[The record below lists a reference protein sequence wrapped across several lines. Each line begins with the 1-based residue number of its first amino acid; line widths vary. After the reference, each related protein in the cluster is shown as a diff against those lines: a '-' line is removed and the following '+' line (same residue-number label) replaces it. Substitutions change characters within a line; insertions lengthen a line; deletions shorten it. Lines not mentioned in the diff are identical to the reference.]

1 VKVPRVILADDH
13 TILLEAFRTLL
24 EPRCRVVA
32 AVGDGN
38 ALLSEAQAL
47 KPDVI
52 VVDISMPFLNGLE
65 AVRQLRQKM
74 PAVKFIFLTMNEDP
88 DLAAEAMRSGA
99 SAYLLKSSA
108 SSELFRAIRDALKG
122 KTYVT
127 PRIARGMQ
135 ESFARNPQ
143 GKPPNKTLTPR
154 QRQVIRLLA
163 QGKSM
168 KQVADVLNVTVRT
181 VAFHKYQA
189 MEILRLETTAD
200 LIQYAIKSRLVIV

>member
-1 VKVPRVILADDH
+1 MKVPRVILADDH